1 MQKGDFIE
9 IIIEDMSQEGNGI
22 GHADDG
28 MTVFVS
34 GAVVGDRVRVGISN
48 VKKNY
53 AQGKAVN
60 IIEKSV
66 MRRSNEE
73 ICPYIDRCGGC
84 GYGKLTYDA
93 QLKLKEKS
101 VRDKFE
107 RLAGID
113 CHSDNIDKN
122 LIKPIIPCINQQGYR
137 NKATIS
143 VYKDF
148 VGFKEKKSNMVVDCK
163 ECRIQSPKA
172 MAAADAVRDFIKKEH
187 IENVIDSIV
196 VKTTSLEEV
205 MVVLNSIKDKKTGK
219 PIKKDFN
226 WEKLALDI
234 DDATENSLE
243 SFYVDDKC
251 IAGKR
256 TILDE
261 AEGVKFEISP
271 LSFYQVNHD
280 QMINLYDKVIEYAE
294 PKEGN
299 VILDLYCGIG
309 TIGLYI
315 ANKLCDKCMV
325 YGIESVKP
333 AVIDANRNAVINGIV
348 NARYFTG
355 KAEDILPKLM
365 ESDGIDG
372 VKIESCD
379 VAIVDPPRAGCD
391 KVLLDSVAKA
401 NPEKIVYVSCDAA
414 TLSRDIKYLSEM
426 GYKLIEATPVDM
438 FPDTVHV
445 ETVALLS
452 KLDVNKHIYVDI
464 TTDEL
469 DLTK

>member
-9 IIIEDMSQEGNGI
+9 ILIEDMSQEGNGI

-113 CHSDNIDKN
+113 CHSDNIEKN

-172 MAAADAVRDFIKKEH
+172 MAAADAVRDFIKKEQH
-187 IENVIDSIV
+187 SC
-196 VKTTSLEEV
+196 
-205 MVVLNSIKDKKTGK
+205 
-219 PIKKDFN
+219 
-226 WEKLALDI
+226 
-234 DDATENSLE
+234 
-243 SFYVDDKC
+243 SF
-251 IAGKR
+251 
-256 TILDE
+256 
-261 AEGVKFEISP
+261 
-271 LSFYQVNHD
+271 
-280 QMINLYDKVIEYAE
+280 
-294 PKEGN
+294 
-299 VILDLYCGIG
+299 
-309 TIGLYI
+309 
-315 ANKLCDKCMV
+315 NKLW
-325 YGIESVKP
+325 
-333 AVIDANRNAVINGIV
+333 
-348 NARYFTG
+348 
-355 KAEDILPKLM
+355 
-365 ESDGIDG
+365 
-372 VKIESCD
+372 
-379 VAIVDPPRAGCD
+379 
-391 KVLLDSVAKA
+391 
-401 NPEKIVYVSCDAA
+401 
-414 TLSRDIKYLSEM
+414 IK
-426 GYKLIEATPVDM
+426 
-438 FPDTVHV
+438 
-445 ETVALLS
+445 
-452 KLDVNKHIYVDI
+452 
-464 TTDEL
+464 
-469 DLTK
+469 